1 MAIVDTL
8 SKDDFIRRFLEL
20 RPENFSVYALEALFD
35 ELEEISEG
43 TGESIEFDP
52 ISICCDYT
60 EYHSLEEIQKE
71 YSGIKDLNHLM
82 DNTTVL
88 LCSNSALVIR
98 NF

>member
-20 RPENFSVYALEALFD
+20 RPDNFSVYALEALFD

-43 TGESIEFDP
+43 TGENIEFDP

-60 EYHSLEEIQKE
+60 EYDSLEEIQNE
-71 YSGIKDLNHLM
+71 YSGIKDLEHLM

-88 LCSNSALVIR
+88 LCSNSSLVIR

>member
-20 RPENFSVYALEALFD
+20 RPENFSVYGLEALFD

-60 EYHSLEEIQKE
+60 EYDSLGEIQKE
-71 YSGIKDLNHLM
+71 YPGIKDLEHLM

-88 LCSNSALVIR
+88 LCSKSSLVIR

>member
-8 SKDDFIRRFLEL
+8 SKDNFIKRFLEI
-20 RPENFSVYALEALFD
+20 RPNNFSVYALTALFE

-60 EYHSLEEIQKE
+60 EYDSFEDIQE
-71 YSGIKDLNHLM
+71 DYPGIKDLEHLM

-88 LCSNSALVIR
+88 QCSNSALVIR

>member
-8 SKDDFIRRFLEL
+8 TKDDFIRRFLEL
-20 RPENFSVYALEALFD
+20 RPENFSVYALEALYD
-35 ELEEISEG
+35 ELEEISEAL
-43 TGESIEFDP
+43 EEDIEFDP

-60 EYHSLEEIQKE
+60 EYDSLEDIQKDYPSVKNLE
-71 YSGIKDLNHLM
+71 HLL

-88 LCSNSALVIR
+88 LCSNAALVIR